1 MTGDLEALSQY
12 IGARRDELKLSQREL
27 AAQVEGLT
35 RKMLSDMELNMKYL
49 PKKSLLRNLAKAL
62 DIPYTRLLVIAGYID
77 EEDLAGEGLR
87 EEVMRKLADEEVE
100 RRITEMPLAS
110 IVTIKYGRRGE
121 TMAEGIRLILEG
133 TGSQE
138 EDSAV

>member
-121 TMAEGIRLILEG
+121 TMAEGILLILEG
-133 TGSQE
+133 TRSQE